1 MNNNNNFDKGDVLL
15 RREILLKVKSNCQT
29 VSFARIF
36 MTMNGHTYELFKN
49 LFRDVENRGER
60 GENTA

>member
-15 RREILLKVKSNCQT
+15 RREILRKVKSNCQT

-36 MTMNGHTYELFKN
+36 MTMNGHTYELSKC
-49 LFRDVENRGER
+49 
-60 GENTA
+60 